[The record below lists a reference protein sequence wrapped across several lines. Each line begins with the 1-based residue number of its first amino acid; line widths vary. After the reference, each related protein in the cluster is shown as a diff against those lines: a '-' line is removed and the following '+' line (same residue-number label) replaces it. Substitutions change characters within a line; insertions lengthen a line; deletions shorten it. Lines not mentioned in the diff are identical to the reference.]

1 MKVPPLC
8 DGIDPSLY
16 ICVLKIAPA
25 MVTEAVSIQF
35 PIKAQSFRLIQK
47 QCITLRN
54 LNICLPSIMFELVE
68 VPNMNTVRFQTFVA
82 DVHELPIDLKR
93 VLKVQFREFIHF
105 VEDAEDGILIFEAP
119 VQADASNL
127 EAA

>member
-1 MKVPPLC
+1 
-8 DGIDPSLY
+8 
-16 ICVLKIAPA
+16 
-25 MVTEAVSIQF
+25 
-35 PIKAQSFRLIQK
+35 
-47 QCITLRN
+47 
-54 LNICLPSIMFELVE
+54 
-68 VPNMNTVRFQTFVA
+68 MNTVKFQTFVA